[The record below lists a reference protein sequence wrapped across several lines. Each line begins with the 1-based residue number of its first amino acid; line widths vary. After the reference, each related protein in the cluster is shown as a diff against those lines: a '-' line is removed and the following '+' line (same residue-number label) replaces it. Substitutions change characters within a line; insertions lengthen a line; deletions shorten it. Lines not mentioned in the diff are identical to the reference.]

1 MKHKLL
7 LLTAFCAAWCFLAP
21 QAARADVPPVT
32 VTTLDETTSR
42 PVTGTTWYTMTI
54 GSSNKQLLKQSVSA
68 TKMTLSTASTK
79 SYGGEA
85 LWCFVLNDDNTY
97 TIYNAAGGVLCS
109 PTTLNGN
116 SDNGQSDYCLVL
128 DPTDTRLTD
137 ETPTYS
143 SKWAF
148 EESSDLTST
157 TTTPVYM
164 REQSTDG
171 QQYVNDFGDYGYLS
185 FWTGGHGPGS
195 TLLIEEA
202 EGYTVRYLEW
212 SNNTSTGTTNGTWTG
227 DNGAGT
233 YFSGW
238 VSTDDDP
245 KPKITTP
252 TNDMYYVTSSDV
264 DSLHLHTKVFTVAT
278 GTAGYMV
285 TGYGFNFRGYSG
297 TSSTR
302 ADATVTPAAGGS
314 ATTCAGATQESTDLW
329 VSGLSSAST
338 TFTVASGAIAPKDFY
353 FVFHPDYCKHPFTPT
368 TITDGEFAADTRWYT
383 LSVRGTKLA
392 TATAADEDI
401 DLTTISSATSYATT
415 FDASQQTDYMKWCFV
430 GDTITGYQVY
440 NKALGTSYALTAL
453 AAPTDGSAPTMMAT
467 ADLADTYS
475 NTWWFKESTQLTST
489 TTTPVFFAIGG
500 YAVNDYGGNNVLKF
514 WTGGMDVGS
523 TFLIEPA
530 WEEETN
536 NSVNSANGTFKR
548 NDSGTGGSFAYWY
561 SNDGLVT
568 VKNNTKNN
576 MIPYET
582 TGVQISGNTNAPNYT
597 ITCNNSAY
605 VITGYSMTVGSSG
618 ITVTDGTTG
627 TSATSGNTLT
637 VTGISSTTA
646 TFTTTANTTFT
657 TTDFV
662 ITLGA
667 ADEAEAKAT
676 VATNVKHKT
685 VVVYDNSS
693 SSVPFRIPA
702 LGMTG
707 DGNHTLY
714 VACDYRRTF
723 QDIGSGNGHNDVLI
737 KKSTDNGLTWGW
749 TDGTFSADGN
759 GTYSTPLASDKTL
772 DTSSKEWT
780 YSYGDPSI
788 VVDRENPNNIL
799 IMAVAGHT
807 GFFSGTYDEP
817 QHVVRAKSTDGG
829 ANWTVDSLTYQ
840 IYNLTTGGAGGT
852 TKSLFLTSGNIM
864 QSRYVKVGSA
874 YRLYIAYP
882 TNGSTANADFVIYS
896 DDFGDTWKL
905 LGTKTDIP
913 NTGADEAKTEE
924 LPDGS
929 VLVSARVRSTQARR
943 YSIFRYTDVEKAE
956 GYWDFETNATAMTG
970 NVNAVN
976 GGILIVPA
984 TRVSDNA
991 KVFVALQSIT
1001 LSTSR
1006 VDVGCYFKELASY
1019 ADYATA
1025 SALAAG
1031 WTKGLQVSDNSS
1043 CYTTMLRLDNNLIG
1057 YCYEDIDYNSGYNI
1071 VFKQIPLED
1080 LTNGLYTL
1088 NTDADADAT
1097 TRTAFIQDHV
1107 TAAKDDIPTT
1117 GKYVGMLTEIPS
1129 AIPTA
1134 VSEAVTAA
1142 STATSEQSEAN
1153 NLAAQKKLAEMEE
1166 AIHADYPDITVG
1178 MKDGGWYRLL
1188 NVNSIE
1194 QGSSYRT
1201 LATDG
1206 TTIVC
1211 NDSVYDSA
1219 NQLLQFLKQSDGTYK
1234 LYFGNYKTYVGQTQ
1248 ADNTALPADATGSYT
1263 FTLTTNTTG
1272 KSLLACTDPVNASHP
1287 YVHSNQ
1293 SSKVVSWTNSTASM
1307 WYIEPMDGIHQ
1318 TGMGAPSDAEIA
1330 YATGYY
1336 PFAYKVRNTAETGDA
1351 AGEIHQGAYQM
1362 TVSEDKRTVNL
1373 TYLEEVPANT
1383 PVVFMND
1390 AADADSRTALTLEIV
1405 AGTGSSTLTQ
1415 DLSGTLQ
1422 ALAISDLDTSGKNL
1436 YVLSTNT
1443 EGKNVGFYL
1452 LSDEVTTLKAN
1463 RAYLLLDAEESA
1475 DVRALLLDGTANGTT
1490 SITLP
1495 LTPGVAPRTYDLQG
1509 RRVTHPQKGGLYIQ
1523 DGKKVIR

>member
-1 MKHKLL
+1 MKRKLH

-85 LWCFVLNDDNTY
+85 LWCFVQNDDNTY
-97 TIYNAAGGVLCS
+97 TLYNAAGGVLCS
-109 PTTLNGN
+109 PTTINGN
-116 SDNGQSDYCLVL
+116 NDSGASDYCLVL
-128 DPTDTRLTD
+128 DPTDTRLTN

-164 REQSTDG
+164 REQSTTDK
-171 QQYVNDFGDYGYLS
+171 QYVNDFANNGYLS
-185 FWTGGHGPGS
+185 FWTGGHGAGS

-202 EGYTVRYLEW
+202 EDYTVRYFEW

-238 VSTDDDP
+238 VSTDADP

-264 DSLHLHTKVFTVAT
+264 DSLHLHTKTFTVAT

-302 ADATVTPAAGGS
+302 ADATVTPATGGS
-314 ATTCAGATQESTDLW
+314 ATTCTAATQESTDLW

-353 FVFHPDYCKHPFTPT
+353 FVLHPDYCKHPFIPT
-368 TITDGEFAADTRWYT
+368 TITDGQFADDTHWYT

-475 NTWWFKESTQLTST
+475 NTWWFSESTQLTST

-514 WTGGMDVGS
+514 WTGGMDAGS

-530 WEEETN
+530 WGQETSI
-536 NSVNSANGTFKR
+536 SVNSANGTFKR
-548 NDSGTGGSFAYWY
+548 IDGSTTYTWNRYWY

-568 VKNNTKNN
+568 LNTTVNN
-576 MIPYET
+576 MAASDS
-582 TGVQISGNTNAPNYT
+582 TGVQISGNNSGTEYT
-597 ITCNNSAY
+597 ITCNDGSY
-605 VITGYSMTVGSSG
+605 VITGYSMTVGGSD

-627 TSATSGNTLT
+627 TSATSGNALT
-637 VTGISSTTA
+637 VTGLSSSTA
-646 TFTTTANTTFT
+646 TFTTTASQTFT

-759 GTYSTPLASDKTL
+759 GTYATPLASDQTL
-772 DTSSKEWT
+772 DTSSKEWK

-788 VVDRENPNNIL
+788 VVDRENPDNIL

-807 GFFSGTYDEP
+807 GFFSSTYDEP

-852 TKSLFLTSGNIM
+852 TTGLFLTSGNIM
-864 QSRYVKVGSA
+864 QSRYIKTGEY

-929 VLVSARVRSTQARR
+929 VLVSARVRGTQARR
-943 YSIFRYTDVEKAE
+943 YSIFHYTDVEKAE

-1031 WTKGLQVSDNSS
+1031 WTKGLQVSNNSS

-1097 TRTAFIQDHV
+1097 TRTAFLADRL
-1107 TAAKDDIPTT
+1107 TELKNETPTY
-1117 GKYVGMLTEIPS
+1117 GKYVGMLKDVPE
-1129 AIPTA
+1129 AITTATTAATTA
-1134 VSEAVTAA
+1134 VETASSSQSVANNYAAQTGLADLEEALQGSYTGDVVEAVSGA
-1142 STATSEQSEAN
+1142 
-1153 NLAAQKKLAEMEE
+1153 
-1166 AIHADYPDITVG
+1166 
-1178 MKDGGWYRLL
+1178 WYRIR
-1188 NVNSIE
+1188 NA
-1194 QGSSYRT
+1194 YTPTHT
-1201 LATDG
+1201 LTVDPGTGYIVCTTDSTYDDPNQLCQLQLQTDG
-1206 TTIVC
+1206 
-1211 NDSVYDSA
+1211 S
-1219 NQLLQFLKQSDGTYK
+1219 YK
-1234 LYFGNYKTYVGQTQ
+1234 LYFGNYQTYVGKTPAQS
-1248 ADNTALPADATGSYT
+1248 TAVPAEATGSYT
-1263 FTLTTNTTG
+1263 YTLDSETDG
-1272 KSLLACTDPVNASHP
+1272 RSRLACTDPTEANYS
-1287 YVHSNQ
+1287 YLHSN
-1293 SSKVVSWTNSTASM
+1293 SSTSVIAWAGAAEASY
-1307 WYIEPMDGIHQ
+1307 WYIEPYDGIHQ
-1318 TGMGAPSDAEIA
+1318 TGMGAPSDVEIA

-1475 DVRALLLDGTANGTT
+1475 DVRALLLDGTADGTT